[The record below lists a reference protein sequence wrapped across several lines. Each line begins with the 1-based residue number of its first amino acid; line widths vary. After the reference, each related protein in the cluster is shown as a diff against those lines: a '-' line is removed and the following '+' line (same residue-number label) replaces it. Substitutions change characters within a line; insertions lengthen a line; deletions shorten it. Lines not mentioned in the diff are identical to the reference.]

1 MIIYAPYIA
10 DTIPAFTTESIQI
23 PFVMNP
29 AINIGQV
36 EYFQLK
42 ITNYI
47 NSSLVGTITAKKTTN
62 NLIYDE
68 NTKSG
73 SIKFYFTNNTNNI
86 LSKEKIDMEKEQYYK
101 FQLSFSDDNT
111 LDNINFYSFSTA
123 SLGRCIGTPEEA
135 PQIEIRG
142 RQNRILSTDSLNVGG
157 SSFSGYHRTTLLSE
171 PVYNYR
177 FYIYNKNT
185 GEIIEDTNW
194 KLHNVDTDFYDTV
207 GTTER
212 RNSRHD
218 FVLKYE
224 LDNWVSY
231 SIVYQTKTV
240 NGFESNI
247 ECPIV
252 KQGELPIAFEGQVEI
267 GQTAAAREN
276 GYVQINIKGRPI
288 KGKFELQRTSNNKEW
303 NTLTTF
309 ETTKLSDMSI
319 FSWKDWSVEQGVTY
333 VYAIRQ
339 MANGQYSERLKSV
352 PIQIEFDHM
361 FLSDGERQ
369 LKIAY
374 NPKVSSIKDTI
385 LESKI
390 DTIGSKYPF
399 FFRNETVRYKELPIS
414 GLISYLTDDNE
425 LFLTN
430 EELGLLDP
438 NNEVHSNEFEYSTT
452 EIFKTYQPR
461 TTNLFG
467 YNFNAER
474 IFKLAVMDW
483 LNNGQ
488 PKLFRSP
495 AEGNYIVRTMNVSL
509 SPNEQ
514 VGRMLHTF
522 SSTAYEIME
531 HNVDNLQAHNMI
543 KLKHIKDPDPSI
555 VTTTYTFDKLIFDN
569 GECDLVKLIN
579 TTSEAQKIK
588 ANTIT
593 NIIWQSA
600 HPNFNDYII
609 IDGKKYYNNASG
621 ILQTPNTIQY
631 GNIKIKQPQDS
642 NNYGSSI
649 TITYIPDLSSYY
661 GEDSFETMIATS
673 DDVLFTIPAGKYIRQ
688 SPSGDTSNSL
698 LYIKPAGSDQN
709 TFVNIYKTYA
719 MAVRKDE
726 NYIPSEDDYIIDE
739 ITGKLLFGPYS
750 LKFFTKNYLDN
761 SDEQLVSTVDCSD
774 GQIRY
779 FEDIE
784 ADLFYEKGAGL
795 TIDIYACV
803 GGQREFNSS
812 VLGAFIL
819 NHSRLGG

>member
-1 MIIYAPYIA
+1 MIIYPPYIA
-10 DTIPAFTTESIQI
+10 DTIPAFTTEKVKI
-23 PFVMNP
+23 PFAMNP
-29 AINIGQV
+29 AIDIEQIN
-36 EYFQLK
+36 YFQIK
-42 ITNYI
+42 IINYI
-47 NSSLVGTITAKKTTN
+47 DSSLIGTVKTTKEDLQYN
-62 NLIYDE
+62 NK
-68 NTKSG
+68 TKSG
-73 SIKFYFTNNTNNI
+73 TVTFWFSNCEFTKEAINI
-86 LSKEKIDMEKEQYYK
+86 GDNKIIQGQYYK
-101 FQLSFSDDNT
+101 FQLSFSDDT
-111 LDNINFYSFSTA
+111 SFHSFSTA
-123 SLGRCIGTPEEA
+123 SLGRCIGAPEEA
-135 PQIEIRG
+135 PKLEIRG
-142 RQNRILSTDSLNVGG
+142 RQNHILSTDILNIG
-157 SSFSGYHRTTLLSE
+157 SNSFSGYHRTTLLSE

-177 FYIYNKNT
+177 FYIYNHNT
-185 GEIIEDTNW
+185 NEIIEDTGW
-194 KLHNVDTDFYDTV
+194 LLHNVDTDFYNQI
-207 GTTER
+207 GSSKR

-218 FVLKYE
+218 FVLKHE

-240 NGFESNI
+240 NGFESSI
-247 ECPIV
+247 ECPII
-252 KQGELPIAFEGQVEI
+252 KQGELPIAFEGQVDV

-309 ETTKLSDMSI
+309 ETTELSDMSI

-385 LESKI
+385 LESKM

-438 NNEVHSNEFEYSTT
+438 NNEVRSNEFGYSAT

-474 IFKLAVMDW
+474 TFKLAVMDW

-543 KLKHIKDPDPSI
+543 KLKHIEDPEPGV
-555 VTTTYTFDKLIFDN
+555 VTTTYTFDKLIFVN
-569 GECDLVKLIN
+569 GECDLVQLIN
-579 TTSEAQKIK
+579 DDTISEAQKIK

-593 NIIWQSA
+593 NIIWQSTK
-600 HPNFNDYII
+600 PDFEDYIM

-621 ILQTPNTIQY
+621 IFQTPSAIQY
-631 GNIKIKQPQDS
+631 GNIKIRQPQDS
-642 NNYGSSI
+642 INYGSSI

-661 GEDSFETMIATS
+661 GEDSFETMVATS
-673 DDVLFTIPAGKYIRQ
+673 DDVLFTVPAGSYIRT
-688 SPSGDTSNSL
+688 SPSGDTTNGVL
-698 LYIKPAGSDQN
+698 FVKPAGSQEI
-709 TFVNIYKTYA
+709 TCVNIYKTYV
-719 MAVRKDE
+719 MAIRKDE
-726 NYIPSEDDYIIDE
+726 NYTLQTDDDK
-739 ITGKLLFGPYS
+739 TDPYL
-750 LKFFTKNYLDN
+750 LKFFTKNYMDN
-761 SDEQLVSTVDCSD
+761 SDEQPVSTIDCSD

-779 FEDIE
+779 FDNIE

>member
-1 MIIYAPYIA
+1 MIIYPPYIA
-10 DTIPAFTTESIQI
+10 DTIPAFTTEKVKI

-29 AINIGQV
+29 AIDIKQV
-36 EYFQLK
+36 NYFQIK
-42 ITNYI
+42 IINYI
-47 NSSLVGTITAKKTTN
+47 DSSLIGTVKTTKEDLQYDDKTKSGTITFWFSN
-62 NLIYDE
+62 CEINGEVIGE
-68 NTKSG
+68 NSVDKG
-73 SIKFYFTNNTNNI
+73 
-86 LSKEKIDMEKEQYYK
+86 QYYK
-101 FQLSFSDDNT
+101 FQLSFSDDTDLNT
-111 LDNINFYSFSTA
+111 AQFYSFSTA

-135 PQIEIRG
+135 PELEIRG
-142 RQNRILSTDSLNVGG
+142 RQNHILSTDSLNIG
-157 SSFSGYHRTTLLSE
+157 SNSFSGYHRTTLLSE

-177 FYIYNKNT
+177 FYIYNTNT
-185 GEIIEDTNW
+185 NETIEDTGW
-194 KLHNVDTDFYDTV
+194 LLHNVDNDFYDKV
-207 GTTER
+207 GTIER

-218 FVLKYE
+218 FVLKRE
-224 LDNWVSY
+224 LDNWISY
-231 SIVYQTKTV
+231 SIVYQTKTI
-240 NGFESNI
+240 NGFESKI
-247 ECPIV
+247 ECLII
-252 KQGELPIAFEGQVEI
+252 KQGELPIAFEGQVEV

-303 NTLTTF
+303 STLTTF
-309 ETTKLSDMSI
+309 ETTELSDMSI

-385 LESKI
+385 LESKM

-399 FFRNETVRYKELPIS
+399 FFRNETVRYKEFPIS

-438 NNEVHSNEFEYSTT
+438 NNEVRSNEFGYSTN

-543 KLKHIKDPDPSI
+543 KLKHIEDPEPGV
-555 VTTTYTFDKLIFDN
+555 VTTTYTFDKLIFIN
-569 GECDLVKLIN
+569 GECDLVQLIN

-593 NIIWQSA
+593 NIIWQSTK
-600 HPNFNDYII
+600 PDFEDYII
-609 IDGKKYYNNASG
+609 IDGKNYYNNVSG
-621 ILQTPNTIQY
+621 IFQTPNTIQY
-631 GNIKIKQPQDS
+631 GNIKIKQPKITTPEDS
-642 NNYGSSI
+642 IKYGSSI

-661 GEDSFETMIATS
+661 GEDSFETMVATS
-673 DDVLFTIPAGKYIRQ
+673 DDVLFTVPAGYYIRT
-688 SPSGDTSNSL
+688 SPSGDTTNGVL
-698 LYIKPAGSDQN
+698 FIKPAGSQEI
-709 TFVNIYKTYA
+709 TCVNIYKTYV

-726 NYIPSEDDYIIDE
+726 DYKLQTDDDN
-739 ITGKLLFGPYS
+739 TDPYL
-750 LKFFTKNYLDN
+750 LKFFTKNYVDN
-761 SDEQLVSTVDCSD
+761 SDEQPVSTIDCSD

-779 FEDIE
+779 FDNIE

>member
-1 MIIYAPYIA
+1 MIIYPPYIA
-10 DTIPAFTTESIQI
+10 DTIPAFTTEKVKI

-29 AINIGQV
+29 AIDIKQV
-36 EYFQLK
+36 NCFQIK
-42 ITNYI
+42 IINYI
-47 NSSLVGTITAKKTTN
+47 DSSIIGTVKATKEDLRYDDQTKSGTITFWFSNCELDGEVIGET
-62 NLIYDE
+62 
-68 NTKSG
+68 
-73 SIKFYFTNNTNNI
+73 SIDKG
-86 LSKEKIDMEKEQYYK
+86 QYYK
-101 FQLSFSDDNT
+101 FQLSFSDD
-111 LDNINFYSFSTA
+111 DQFYSFSTV

-135 PQIEIRG
+135 PKLEIRG
-142 RQNRILSTDSLNVGG
+142 RQNHILSTDILNIG
-157 SSFSGYHRTTLLSE
+157 SNSFSGYHRTTLLSE

-177 FYIYNKNT
+177 FYICNKNT
-185 GEIIEDTNW
+185 DEIIEDTGW
-194 KLHNVDTDFYDTV
+194 LLHNVDTDFYNKIGAID
-207 GTTER
+207 R

-218 FVLKYE
+218 FVLKHE
-224 LDNWVSY
+224 LDSWISY
-231 SIVYQTKTV
+231 SIVYQTKTI
-240 NGFESNI
+240 NGFESKI
-247 ECPIV
+247 ECPII
-252 KQGELPIAFEGQVEI
+252 KQGELPIAFEGQVEV

-309 ETTKLSDMSI
+309 ETTELSDMSI

-385 LESKI
+385 LESKM

-430 EELGLLDP
+430 EELGLLGPD
-438 NNEVHSNEFEYSTT
+438 NKVHSNEFNYSAT

-531 HNVDNLQAHNMI
+531 HSVDNLQAHNMI
-543 KLKHIKDPDPSI
+543 KLKHIEDPDPGV
-555 VTTTYTFDKLIFDN
+555 VTTTYTFDKLVFVD
-569 GECDLVKLIN
+569 GECDLVQLIN
-579 TTSEAQKIK
+579 TTSEANKIK

-593 NIIWQSA
+593 NIIWQSTK
-600 HPNFNDYII
+600 PDFEDYII
-609 IDGKKYYNNASG
+609 IDGKNYYNNVSG
-621 ILQTPNTIQY
+621 IFQTPNTIQY

-642 NNYGSSI
+642 INYGSSI

-661 GEDSFETMIATS
+661 GEDSFETMVATS
-673 DDVLFTIPAGKYIRQ
+673 DDVLFTVPAGRYIRT
-688 SPSGDTSNSL
+688 SPSGDTTNGVL
-698 LYIKPAGSDQN
+698 FVQPAGSQQI
-709 TFVNIYKTYA
+709 TCVNIYKTYV

-726 NYIPSEDDYIIDE
+726 DYALQTDDDNTE
-739 ITGKLLFGPYS
+739 PYL
-750 LKFFTKNYLDN
+750 LKFFTKNYVDN
-761 SDEQLVSTVDCSD
+761 SDEQPVSTIDCSD

-779 FEDIE
+779 FDNIE
-784 ADLFYEKGAGL
+784 ANLFYEKGAGL

-812 VLGAFIL
+812 ILGAFIL

>member
-1 MIIYAPYIA
+1 MIIYPPYIA
-10 DTIPAFTTESIQI
+10 DVIPAFTTEKVKI

-29 AINIGQV
+29 AIDIKQV
-36 EYFQLK
+36 NYFQIK
-42 ITNYI
+42 IINYI
-47 NSSLVGTITAKKTTN
+47 DSDIIGSIKATKEDLQYDDKTKSGTITFQFDN
-62 NLIYDE
+62 
-68 NTKSG
+68 SV
-73 SIKFYFTNNTNNI
+73 
-86 LSKEKIDMEKEQYYK
+86 KITQGQYYK
-101 FQLSFSDDNT
+101 FQLSFSDDTSQNT
-111 LDNINFYSFSTA
+111 AQFYSFSTA

-135 PQIEIRG
+135 PKLEIRG
-142 RQNRILSTDSLNVGG
+142 RQNRVLSTDSLNVG
-157 SSFSGYHRTTLLSE
+157 SNSFSGYHRTTLLSE

-185 GEIIEDTNW
+185 NEIIEDTGW
-194 KLHNVDTDFYDTV
+194 LLHNVDTDFYDKV
-207 GTTER
+207 DSNER

-218 FVLKYE
+218 FILKYE
-224 LDNWVSY
+224 LDNWISY
-231 SIVYQTKTV
+231 SIVYQTKTI
-240 NGFESNI
+240 NGFESKI
-247 ECPIV
+247 ECPII
-252 KQGELPIAFEGQVEI
+252 KQGELPIAFEGQVDV

-309 ETTKLSDMSI
+309 ETTELSDMSI

-385 LESKI
+385 LESKM

-543 KLKHIKDPDPSI
+543 KLKHIEDPEPGV
-555 VTTTYTFDKLIFDN
+555 VTTTYTFDKLRFVN
-569 GECDLVKLIN
+569 GECDLVQLIN

-593 NIIWQSA
+593 NIIWHSTK
-600 HPNFNDYII
+600 PDFEDYII
-609 IDGKKYYNNASG
+609 IDDKNYYNNVSG
-621 ILQTPNTIQY
+621 IFQTPNTIQY
-631 GNIKIKQPQDS
+631 ENIKIKQPQITTPEDS
-642 NNYGSSI
+642 IKYGSSI

-673 DDVLFTIPAGKYIRQ
+673 DDVLFTVPAGYYIRT
-688 SPSGDTSNSL
+688 SPSGDTTNGVL
-698 LYIKPAGSDQN
+698 FVKPAGGQEI
-709 TFVNIYKTYA
+709 TCVNIYKTYV

-726 NYIPSEDDYIIDE
+726 DYKLQTDDDN
-739 ITGKLLFGPYS
+739 TDPYL
-750 LKFFTKNYLDN
+750 LKFFTKNYVDN
-761 SDEQLVSTVDCSD
+761 SDEQPVSTIDCSD

-779 FEDIE
+779 FDNIE

-795 TIDIYACV
+795 IIDIYACV

-819 NHSRLGG
+819 NHSGLGG